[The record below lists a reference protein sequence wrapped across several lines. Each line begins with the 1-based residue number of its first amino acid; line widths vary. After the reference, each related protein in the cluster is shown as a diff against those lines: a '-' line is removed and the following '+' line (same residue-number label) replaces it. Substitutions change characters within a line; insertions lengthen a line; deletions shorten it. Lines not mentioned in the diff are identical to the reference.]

1 MHGDVY
7 QAIEELLRQGRRG
20 ALITIVET
28 IGSTPRKAGA
38 KMLVT
43 DDGRLIGTVGGG
55 CVEADLV
62 AHAKRVM
69 TSGCAILQEVDL
81 TAKSG
86 DENDMLCGGKM
97 KAFIEPIV
105 ADEKLVIF
113 GGGHISRALHDL
125 AAKLDFRIVVTDDRP
140 QFANPE
146 RFPLASQVVAAPFE
160 SQFEHLT
167 VDEATYIVIAT
178 RGHAYDELCM
188 EMALRTPARYIALV
202 GSRTKVAL
210 FKKNLRAKGVTPEQ
224 LARVVCPAG
233 LDIGAET
240 PEEIALAIVAQ
251 MVCLRRRGQLAP
263 SAPPPPHGSEPVAAP
278 SVER

>member
-1 MHGDVY
+1 MYGDVY
-7 QAIEELLRQGRRG
+7 AAVAKLLREGRRG

-28 IGSTPRKAGA
+28 LGSTPRKAGA

-43 DDGRLIGTVGGG
+43 DRGELIGTVGGG

-62 AHAKRVM
+62 AFAKEVM
-69 TSGCAILQEVDL
+69 SHGHPQLHEIDL
-81 TAKSG
+81 TAKSK

-97 KAFIEPIV
+97 RAFIEPIV

-113 GGGHISRALHDL
+113 GGGHISRALHEL
-125 AAKLDFRIVVTDDRP
+125 AARLDFRIIVTDDRV

-146 RFPLASQVVAAPFE
+146 RFPLAAEIIAEPFE
-160 SQFEHLT
+160 RQFEKIAI
-167 VDEATYIVIAT
+167 DASTYIVIAT

-188 EMALRTPARYIALV
+188 EQSLRTPARYIAMV

-210 FKKNLRAKGVTPEQ
+210 FKKSLREKGFSDEQ

-240 PEEIALAIVAQ
+240 PEEIAVSIIAQ
-251 MVCLRRRGQLAP
+251 LISVRRRGSLNAGCFEKAP
-263 SAPPPPHGSEPVAAP
+263 EANRP
-278 SVER
+278 STSSTT